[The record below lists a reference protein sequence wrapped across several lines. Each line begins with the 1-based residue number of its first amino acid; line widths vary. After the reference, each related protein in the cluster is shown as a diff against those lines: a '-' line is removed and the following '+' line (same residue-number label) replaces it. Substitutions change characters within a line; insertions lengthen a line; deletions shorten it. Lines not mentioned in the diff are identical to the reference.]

1 LWIEGRLG
9 ERGKRGVRSCAVLCA
24 ERKEGMG
31 AIKVVVEGR
40 AEHVDRLLYIVNQKL
55 NEAACSLL
63 HL

>member
-1 LWIEGRLG
+1 
-9 ERGKRGVRSCAVLCA
+9 VLCA

-40 AEHVDRLLYIVNQKL
+40 AEHVDRLQYIVNQKL

>member
-1 LWIEGRLG
+1 M
-9 ERGKRGVRSCAVLCA
+9 
-24 ERKEGMG
+24 KEGMG

-40 AEHVDRLLYIVNQKL
+40 AEHVDRLLYSANQKL